1 MFAPPREAFGYSLQS
16 PQRKDSAGRRDISLT
31 LSSAAFPS
39 VQTVRLL
46 DYSGMCRCQMWTAR
60 CLSAGLQCSGL
71 CHGRAHCNR
80 TWILLDTVRMLWVN
94 LQCGKWRRISS
105 HSPQVL
111 SFQSHQACMVQSNTA
126 RPPAWKHTAASDCHP
141 VHVAA
146 APFHWLLSCTPPN
159 IPT

>member
-1 MFAPPREAFGYSLQS
+1 M
-16 PQRKDSAGRRDISLT
+16 
-31 LSSAAFPS
+31 
-39 VQTVRLL
+39 QTVRLL

-71 CHGRAHCNR
+71 CHGRAHYDR

-94 LQCGKWRRISS
+94 LPCGKWRRISS
-105 HSPQVL
+105 HSPRVP
-111 SFQSHQACMVQSNTA
+111 SFQSHQACTQQSNTA

-146 APFHWLLSCTPPN
+146 APFHWLLSCTPPKHSHVEHFYSFS
-159 IPT
+159 IFTLGFSWMGMQLGASPPSYS